1 MKKILLTSNGL
12 SSKKIM
18 FTFKTLFMN
27 PIENVSVLF
36 IPTASRT
43 ENEMIYVKKSY
54 DELIESGIKKDNII
68 WFDIDAVNEISK
80 YFESVDCIFVCGGN
94 TYYLLSK
101 FKELGLDNKIISAIE
116 KGTVYV
122 GVSAGSIITSPTIEH
137 ICFLDENDV
146 RLINLNALG
155 LIDKYVIPHYE
166 KSFNNQ
172 LISNKA
178 FVCITDESAILY
190 DDNMTIII

>member
-12 SSKKIM
+12 SSKKIK
-18 FTFKTLFMN
+18 FAFKALFIK

-54 DELIESGIKKDNII
+54 DELIESGVKKDNIV
-68 WFDIDAVNEISK
+68 WFDIDAVNETSK

-101 FKELGLDNKIISAIE
+101 LKEFGLDYKIIRAIE

-122 GVSAGSIITSPTIEH
+122 GVSAGSVITSPTIDH
-137 ICFLDENDV
+137 ICFLDENDTG
-146 RLINLNALG
+146 LMNFDALE
-155 LIDKYVIPHYE
+155 LIDKCVIPHYE

-172 LISNKA
+172 LISNKP

-190 DDNMTIII
+190 ENNIVTII

>member
-1 MKKILLTSNGL
+1 MKRIMLTSNGL
-12 SSKKIM
+12 STKKIKLA
-18 FTFKTLFMN
+18 FKAQFIE
-27 PIENVSVLF
+27 PIENISVLF

-43 ENEMIYVKKSY
+43 EVEMIYVKKSY
-54 DELIESGIKKDNII
+54 DELIESGVKKENII
-68 WFDIDAVNEISK
+68 WFDIDAVNKTSE

-101 FKELGLDNKIISAIE
+101 LKEFGLDNKIIRAIE

-122 GVSAGSIITSPTIEH
+122 GVSAGSVVTSPTIDH
-137 ICFLDENDV
+137 ICFLDENDTG
-146 RLINLNALG
+146 LISFHALE
-155 LIDKYVIPHYE
+155 LIDKYVVPHYE

-172 LISNKA
+172 LISDKP

-190 DDNMTIII
+190 ENNITTII

>member
-12 SSKKIM
+12 STKKIKLA
-18 FTFKTLFMN
+18 FKSQFIKPT
-27 PIENVSVLF
+27 ENISVLF

-43 ENEMIYVKKSY
+43 EDEMMYVKKSY
-54 DELIESGIKKDNII
+54 DELIESGVKKENII
-68 WFDIDAVNEISK
+68 WFDIDAVNKTSE

-101 FKELGLDNKIISAIE
+101 LKEFGLDNKIIRAIE

-122 GVSAGSIITSPTIEH
+122 GVSAGSVVTSPTIDH
-137 ICFLDENDV
+137 ICFLDENDTG
-146 RLINLNALG
+146 LISFHALE
-155 LIDKYVIPHYE
+155 LIDKYVVPHYE

-172 LISNKA
+172 LISDKP

-190 DDNMTIII
+190 ENNITTII

>member
-1 MKKILLTSNGL
+1 MKRILLTSNGL
-12 SSKKIM
+12 STKKIK
-18 FTFKTLFMN
+18 FAFKSQFIK

-43 ENEMIYVKKSY
+43 EDEMMYVKKSY
-54 DELIESGIKKDNII
+54 DELIESGVKKENII
-68 WFDIDAVNEISK
+68 WFDIDAVNKTSE

-101 FKELGLDNKIISAIE
+101 LKEFGLDNKIIRAIE
-116 KGTVYV
+116 NGTVYV
-122 GVSAGSIITSPTIEH
+122 GVSAGSVVTSPTIDH
-137 ICFLDENDV
+137 ICFLDENDTG
-146 RLINLNALG
+146 LISFHALE
-155 LIDKYVIPHYE
+155 LIDKYVVPHYE

-172 LISNKA
+172 LISDKP

-190 DDNMTIII
+190 ENNITTII

>member
-1 MKKILLTSNGL
+1 MKRIMLTSNGL
-12 SSKKIM
+12 STKKIKLA
-18 FTFKTLFMN
+18 FKAQFIE
-27 PIENVSVLF
+27 PIENISVLF

-43 ENEMIYVKKSY
+43 EDEMMYVKKSY
-54 DELIESGIKKDNII
+54 DELIESGVKKENII
-68 WFDIDAVNEISK
+68 WFDIDAVNKTSE

-101 FKELGLDNKIISAIE
+101 LKEFGLDNKIIRAIE

-122 GVSAGSIITSPTIEH
+122 GVSAGSVVTSPTIDH
-137 ICFLDENDV
+137 ICFLDENDTG
-146 RLINLNALG
+146 LISFHALE
-155 LIDKYVIPHYE
+155 LIDKYVVPHYE

-172 LISNKA
+172 LISDKP

-190 DDNMTIII
+190 ENNITTII

>member
-1 MKKILLTSNGL
+1 MKKMLLTSNGL

-18 FTFKTLFMN
+18 FTFKALFMK
-27 PIENVSVLF
+27 PIEDISVLF
-36 IPTASRT
+36 IPAASRT
-43 ENEMIYVKKSY
+43 DDEMIYVKKSY
-54 DELIESGIKKDNII
+54 DELTQSGVKKDNII
-68 WFDIDAVNEISK
+68 WFDIDAVNETSK
-80 YFESVDCIFVCGGN
+80 YFELVDCIFVCGGN

-101 FKELGLDNKIISAIE
+101 LKEFGLDYKIIRAIE

-122 GVSAGSIITSPTIEH
+122 GVSAGSVIASPTIKH
-137 ICFLDENDV
+137 IYFLDENDTGLV
-146 RLINLNALG
+146 NLNSLG

-172 LISNKA
+172 LISNKE

-190 DDNMTIII
+190 DDNIAVII

>member
-1 MKKILLTSNGL
+1 MKRILLTSNGL
-12 SSKKIM
+12 STKKIKLA
-18 FTFKTLFMN
+18 FKEQFIE
-27 PIENVSVLF
+27 PIENISVLF

-43 ENEMIYVKKSY
+43 EDEMMYVKKSY
-54 DELIESGIKKDNII
+54 DELIESGVKKENII
-68 WFDIDAVNEISK
+68 WFDIDAVNKTSE

-101 FKELGLDNKIISAIE
+101 LKEFGLDNKIIRAIE

-122 GVSAGSIITSPTIEH
+122 GVSAGSVVTSPTIDH
-137 ICFLDENDV
+137 ICFLDENDTG
-146 RLINLNALG
+146 LINFHALE
-155 LIDKYVIPHYE
+155 LIDKYVVPHFE

-172 LISNKA
+172 LISNKP

-190 DDNMTIII
+190 ENNMVTII

>member
-12 SSKKIM
+12 STKKIKLA
-18 FTFKTLFMN
+18 FKAQFIE
-27 PIENVSVLF
+27 PIENISVLF

-43 ENEMIYVKKSY
+43 EDEMMYVKKSY
-54 DELIESGIKKDNII
+54 DELIESGVKKENII
-68 WFDIDAVNEISK
+68 WFDIDAVNKTSE

-101 FKELGLDNKIISAIE
+101 LKEFGLDNKIIRAIE

-122 GVSAGSIITSPTIEH
+122 GVSAGSVVTSPTIDH
-137 ICFLDENDV
+137 ICFLDENDTG
-146 RLINLNALG
+146 LISFHALE
-155 LIDKYVIPHYE
+155 LIDKYVVPHYE

-172 LISNKA
+172 LISDKP

-190 DDNMTIII
+190 ENNITTII

>member
-1 MKKILLTSNGL
+1 MKRIMLTSNGL
-12 SSKKIM
+12 STKKIKLA
-18 FTFKTLFMN
+18 FKAQFIE
-27 PIENVSVLF
+27 PIENISVLF

-43 ENEMIYVKKSY
+43 EVEMIYVKKSY
-54 DELIESGIKKDNII
+54 DELIESGVKKENII
-68 WFDIDAVNEISK
+68 WFDIDAVNKTSE

-101 FKELGLDNKIISAIE
+101 LKEFGLDNKIIRAIE

-122 GVSAGSIITSPTIEH
+122 GVSAGSVVTSPTIDH
-137 ICFLDENDV
+137 ICFLDENDTG
-146 RLINLNALG
+146 LINFHALE
-155 LIDKYVIPHYE
+155 LIDKYVVPHYE

-172 LISNKA
+172 LISDKP

-190 DDNMTIII
+190 ENNMVTII